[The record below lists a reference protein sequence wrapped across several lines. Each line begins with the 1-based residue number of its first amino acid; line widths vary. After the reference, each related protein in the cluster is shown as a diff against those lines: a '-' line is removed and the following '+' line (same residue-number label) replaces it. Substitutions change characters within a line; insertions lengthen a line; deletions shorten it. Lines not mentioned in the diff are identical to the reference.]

1 MKKTTTTSVT
11 YFTLVSNVITKVN
24 QTCQFSVIQL
34 HTVSVIMDFDIS
46 HEQKNCFVES
56 VHKKAQL

>member
-1 MKKTTTTSVT
+1 MKKQQQVRHVLH
-11 YFTLVSNVITKVN
+11 FVSNVITEVSK
-24 QTCQFSVIQL
+24 TCQFSVIQL